1 MTEKKYADFNN
12 YPICGDTKYFIE
24 LLASIAA
31 RVNNTQEK
39 ENDENE
45 QL

>member
-1 MTEKKYADFNN
+1 MTEKEYTDFNN
-12 YPICGDTKYFIE
+12 YPISGDVKQFIE

-31 RVNNTQEK
+31 RDNNTQEN